1 MKRVA
6 VLVATVGVFPG
17 VVQADDAAPPI
28 RALLDD
34 PAQLAVWL
42 RERDPIFASARDK
55 VEAASQLEYQ
65 THVLPNPQLQATAG
79 GFVLGPTNVNN
90 GGPGSDVPHL
100 TLADTTNFTFG
111 ISELVELGKRGP
123 RQTAAG
129 LRAREAGET
138 AVAALGGR
146 LGDATNALA
155 KLAYVAAKRETL
167 AANAE
172 AARRLA
178 QLEKVRLDKK
188 DLSAAEYARI
198 ELDTEQVERALAR
211 GEADLAGAIATCSAT
226 LYARCAPAGLD
237 AAALDAAAPL
247 PAQLPAPDEAI
258 ERRPVR
264 EASRLE
270 ARALGWDATLA
281 YRRRIPDPTLSV
293 SYMIDNLVQAGNQ
306 HQQAIFAVGIPLPAF
321 DRGDHDAAA
330 ARANARAIEAEDI
343 AAIREQHGLVQSLLA
358 QRDTLQTT
366 LATLE
371 RDAVPKS
378 TQIVA
383 QTRHAFDLG
392 EARLADLLLVERAHR
407 DLLLEVLDTRYDLF
421 NVRAQL
427 RQALG
432 LDDQVARA
440 AGGRTR

>member
-1 MKRVA
+1 
-6 VLVATVGVFPG
+6 VATVGVFPG
-17 VVQADDAAPPI
+17 VTGADDAAPPI

-34 PAQLAVWL
+34 PGQLAAWL
-42 RERDPIFASARDK
+42 RERDPMFESARAK
-55 VEAASQLEYQ
+55 VEAATQLDYQ
-65 THVLPNPQLQATAG
+65 THVLPNPQLQVTAG
-79 GFVLGPTNVNN
+79 GFVLGPTNTNN
-90 GGPGSDVPHL
+90 GGSGSDIPHL
-100 TLADTTNFTFG
+100 TLAETTNFTFG

-129 LRAREAGET
+129 LRAQEAGET
-138 AVAALGGR
+138 AVASLGGR
-146 LGDATNALA
+146 LGDATNALGH
-155 KLAYVAAKRETL
+155 LAYVAAKRETL

-178 QLEKVRLDKK
+178 DSEKVRLDKK

-198 ELDTEQVERALAR
+198 ELDAEQVERALAR
-211 GEADLAGAIATCSAT
+211 GEADLAGAIAVCSAT

-237 AAALDAAAPL
+237 SAALDAAAPL
-247 PAQLPAPDEAI
+247 PAQLPASNEAI

-281 YRRRIPDPTLSV
+281 QRRRIPDPTLSV

-306 HQQAIFAVGIPLPAF
+306 HQQAIFSVGIPLPAF

-343 AAIREQHGLVQSLLA
+343 ATIRGQYGLVQALLA
-358 QRDTLQTT
+358 QRDTLQKT

-371 RDAVPKS
+371 RDALPKS
-378 TQIVA
+378 TQIVT